1 MFDETKPS
9 FLVRHGDIML
19 VLIALLVPVVA
30 MPSMLGI

>member
-9 FLVRHGDIML
+9 ILLRHTDLML

-30 MPSMLGI
+30 MPSMLGV